1 MRDPVPVSGGLWFGV
16 WNALIPSIGA
26 WWLIA
31 SYWPDSFLVILAML
45 MLLGGLSIPH
55 RRG

>member
-1 MRDPVPVSGGLWFGV
+1 MRDPVDGGFWFGV
-16 WNALIPSIGA
+16 WNGLIPSIGA

-31 SYWPDSFLVILAML
+31 SYWPDSLLVILAL
-45 MLLGGLSIPH
+45 IMLLGGLSIA